1 MYFIL
6 RNHDFAVL
14 NVVVLQPQNLQSFW
28 NATKQNK
35 TDQKKEPRK
44 PS

>member
-35 TDQKKEPRK
+35 TDQKKRT
-44 PS
+44 